1 VASKNKERMLDR
13 KQAGAASRGQG
24 GATLRARQLAII
36 HAWHRM
42 MHAGEWSR
50 PHRVVY
56 PSNPKVDE

>member
-1 VASKNKERMLDR
+1 MLDR

-36 HAWHRM
+36 RAWHRM

-56 PSNPKVDE
+56 PSNPKVGE